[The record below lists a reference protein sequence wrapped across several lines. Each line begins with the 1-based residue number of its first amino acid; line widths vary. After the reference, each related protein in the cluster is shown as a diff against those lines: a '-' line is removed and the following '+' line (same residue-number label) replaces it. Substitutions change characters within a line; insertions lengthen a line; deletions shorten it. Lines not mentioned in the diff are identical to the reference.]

1 MKRELKHFVDDF
13 EAEIGRHF
21 NAQKVWNKFV
31 RGKRPSDE
39 TLDRLALLAGFQ
51 NWKDLQE
58 ALHGE
63 GDASLNYEDDATETK
78 K

>member
-1 MKRELKHFVDDF
+1 MDDF
-13 EAEIGRHF
+13 EDEIGRHIK
-21 NAQKVWNKFV
+21 AQKVWKKV
-31 RGKRPSDE
+31 ISGKRPSDE

-51 NWKDLQE
+51 NWKDLKE

-63 GDASLNYEDDATETK
+63 GDASLNYDDETMETK